1 MLFLPGISK
10 PAAPRNFNPA
20 FPGLPSAACSL
31 PTPVS
36 VSPLTACSLPTPVSA
51 SPLAACPLPT
61 PVSASPLA
69 ACSLPTPVSVSP
81 SAIRTLPS
89 EHAPVF
95 RPAYCSLP
103 APASLSATAA
113 AFPLETAHFPS
124 STAPGSIAIV
134 LYTESPI
141 NRAVPAINR
150 FSTAS
155 EPLSSP

>member
-1 MLFLPGISK
+1 MVWTLFPVFGRNMLFLPGISK

-20 FPGLPSAACSL
+20 FPGLPS
-31 PTPVS
+31 
-36 VSPLTACSLPTPVSA
+36 
-51 SPLAACPLPT
+51 AACPLPT

-95 RPAYCSLP
+95 PPAYCSLP